1 MKMVPARPVESTSSR
16 AELRVFDM
24 LSRIGDE
31 GSVALHSLRLPVHAR
46 KRSTEADFVIV
57 GPLGVLVL
65 EVKGGRVMRRTGEWM
80 FVDRNDRETISYEGP
95 FAQAEGAMHS
105 LRRRL
110 GDLLGEEALRRV
122 IFGFAVV
129 TPDCSIATSDVE
141 WEDAVYIDGKGS
153 TSPAVLGKGL
163 RRASSHWRE
172 KVDPKADALTRESI
186 AEIVGA
192 CRPDFEGVRSLAV
205 SIAGANEEMLR
216 LTERQLVALD
226 HVAEWDRVI
235 IEGPAG
241 TGKTVLGVEAARRS
255 SESGKRTLLT
265 VRSPVLAASM
275 RSALPPDVIVAPH
288 RTLVSVREKVDVLI
302 CDEAQ
307 DVMTE
312 ADLIVLDSLLEDGV
326 EGGAWTLLADTVG
339 QRGVLGGLD
348 DEVYALL
355 KSYAEGRPLSLNQ
368 NIRNTRA
375 VVDET
380 RLVTGIKGARSAV
393 ESPGRLRTH
402 FVATPEEEAAV
413 IRATVRELRRESVE
427 DSSVTLLTPSGA
439 GRFLD
444 HLPREFRQAVV
455 TVGVGSAM
463 SWPTRGISLASI
475 ADFKGMENDVI
486 IICDLWDIDLSR
498 DATVLYTAMTRPRV
512 ELHTVWPQSSG
523 PDVEARKLTNIEG
536 WGSEG

>member
-1 MKMVPARPVESTSSR
+1 MRMVPARPVESTASR
-16 AELRVFDM
+16 AELRLFDI
-24 LSRIGDE
+24 LSRLQDDT
-31 GSVALHSLRLPVHAR
+31 SVALHSLRLPVHAS

-57 GPLGVLVL
+57 GPGGVLVL
-65 EVKGGRVMRRTGEWM
+65 EVKGGRILRRSGEWV
-80 FVDRNDRETISYEGP
+80 FVDRNDNESISYEGP

-110 GDLLGEEALRRV
+110 AELLGDEALHGV

-129 TPDCSIATSDVE
+129 TPDCSIPTSDVE
-141 WEDAVYIDGKGS
+141 WEPEVYLDGQCVG
-153 TSPAVLGKGL
+153 SPAALEKGL
-163 RRASSHWRE
+163 ERARAHWRE
-172 KVDPKADALTRESI
+172 KLDPRSVPLSRDAVGR
-186 AEIVGA
+186 IVAA
-192 CRPDFEGVRSLAV
+192 CRPDFEAVRSLAV
-205 SIAGANEEMLR
+205 SIAGANEEIFR
-216 LTERQLVALD
+216 LTERQLAALD
-226 HVAEWDRVI
+226 HVADWDRVI

-241 TGKTVLGVEAARRS
+241 TGKTVVGVEAARRS
-255 SESGKRTLLT
+255 NELGRRTLLT
-265 VRSPVLAASM
+265 VRSPVLAASL
-275 RSALPPDVIVAPH
+275 RSALPKDVIVAPH
-288 RTLVSVREKVDVLI
+288 RALGSVRDRVEALV

-307 DVMTE
+307 DIMTE
-312 ADLIVLDSLLEDGV
+312 SDLVVLDSLLEGGV
-326 EGGAWTLLADTVG
+326 EAGVWTLLADPAG
-339 QRGVLGGLD
+339 QRSVLGGF
-348 DEVYALL
+348 DEDVYALIR
-355 KSYAEGRPLSLNQ
+355 SYAEGRPLGLNR

-380 RLVTGIKGARSAV
+380 KLITGIKGARSAV

-427 DSSVTLLTPSGA
+427 DSSVTLLTPSGT

-463 SWPTRGISLASI
+463 SWPARGISLASI

-486 IICDLWDIDLSR
+486 IVCDLWDIDLSR
-498 DATVLYTAMTRPRV
+498 DSTVLYAAMTRPRV

-523 PDVEARKLTNIEG
+523 PDVEAMKLKNIEA

>member
-1 MKMVPARPVESTSSR
+1 MVPARPAESTSSR

-24 LSRIGDE
+24 LSRLVDE
-31 GSVALHSLRLPVHAR
+31 SSVALHSLRLPVHAR

-57 GPLGVLVL
+57 GPGGVLVL
-65 EVKGGRVMRRTGEWM
+65 EVKGGRVLRRSGEWV
-80 FVDRNDRETISYEGP
+80 FVDRNDKETISYEGP

-110 GDLLGEEALRRV
+110 AGLLGDEAMHGV
-122 IFGFAVV
+122 SFGFAVV
-129 TPDCSIATSDVE
+129 TPDCSIPTSDVE
-141 WEDAVYIDGKGS
+141 WEREVYMDGQS
-153 TSPAVLGKGL
+153 VASPVALEKSL
-163 RRASSHWRE
+163 ERAHSHWRE
-172 KVDPKADALTRESI
+172 KLNPRSAPVSRE
-186 AEIVGA
+186 AVGHIVAA
-192 CRPDFEGVRSLAV
+192 CRPDFEAVRSLAV

-241 TGKTVLGVEAARRS
+241 TGKTVVGVEAARRS
-255 SESGKRTLLT
+255 SEAGRRTLVT

-275 RSALPPDVIVAPH
+275 RSALPPAVIVAPH
-288 RTLVSVREKVDVLI
+288 RTLASVRDRVDVLV

-307 DVMTE
+307 DIMTE
-312 ADLIVLDSLLEDGV
+312 PDLMVLDSLLKGGV
-326 EGGAWTLLADTVG
+326 EGGAWILLADTKG
-339 QRGVLGGLD
+339 QSGVLGDFD

-380 RLVTGIKGARSAV
+380 RLVTGIPGARSAV
-393 ESPGRLRTH
+393 ESPGRVRTH

-427 DSSVTLLTPSGA
+427 DSSVTVLTPSGT
-439 GRFLD
+439 GRFLE
-444 HLPREFRQAVV
+444 HLPREFRQVI
-455 TVGVGSAM
+455 TSVGVGSAM
-463 SWPTRGISLASI
+463 SWPTRGLSLASI
-475 ADFKGMENDVI
+475 ADFKGMENDI
-486 IICDLWDIDLSR
+486 IIVCDLWDLDLLR
-498 DATVLYTAMTRPRV
+498 DAAVLYTAMTRPRV
-512 ELHTVWPQSSG
+512 ELHTIWPRSLG
-523 PDVEARKLTNIEG
+523 PDVEARKLTNIEA
-536 WGSEG
+536 WGSGT